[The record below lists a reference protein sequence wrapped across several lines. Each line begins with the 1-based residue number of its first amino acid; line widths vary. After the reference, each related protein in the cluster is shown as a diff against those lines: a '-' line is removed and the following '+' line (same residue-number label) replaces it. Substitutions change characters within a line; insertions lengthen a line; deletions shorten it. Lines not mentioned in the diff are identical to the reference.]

1 MKKLLVLSALL
12 GLLALPMFAS
22 DVTLGGDLTYGYIGD
37 FGDTYWRTTT
47 ITTDFKAAV
56 DDYNSLVI
64 EMDWLDA
71 TNAPDKA
78 VVTTDVGMWLGLP
91 VGLKVLWGWDDPD
104 ANEFQ
109 SVSGYGN
116 EEVFDLSLG
125 DSWCLDFL
133 LSASFFEIELAMTPT
148 GAAFDTATDALGPVA
163 GAAGELLAGLA
174 VKEPI
179 PGLNVEVYYFQ
190 NGAAYDAFDQGL
202 VAFDAGYSA
211 EFSGFALD
219 VGAGFVYDMADAP
232 AHDWLY
238 GVGLSG
244 SYSIATLTVGLDGNA
259 DDILNSVSATAVVA
273 PIDMLDIYAAM
284 WYDMANSDMVEVD
297 LGVNAHMGATQLYVG
312 YLIDNGAGGDNYNAP
327 PGVGDNAAYFKFDI
341 DY

>member
-22 DVTLGGDLTYGYIGD
+22 DITFGGDLTFGSISD
-37 FGDTYWRTTT
+37 FGDNYYRTTT
-47 ITTDFKAAV
+47 ITTDIKATV

-148 GAAFDTATDALGPVA
+148 GATFDPVGTPAA
-163 GAAGELLAGLA
+163 GEAGELLVGLA

-179 PGLNVEVYYFQ
+179 PGLNAEVYYFQ

-219 VGAGFVYDMADAP
+219 AGAGFVYDMADTP
-232 AHDWLY
+232 VHDWLY

-259 DDILNSVSATAVVA
+259 DDILNSVSATVVVA
-273 PIDMLDIYAAM
+273 PIDMLDIYAGL
-284 WYDMANSDMVEVD
+284 WYDMAVAEELVEAD
-297 LGVNAHMGATQLYVG
+297 LGLNMHMGATELYLG
-312 YLIDNGAGGDNYNAP
+312 YLVDNGSGGDNYNAP
-327 PGVGDNAAYFKFDI
+327 PGIGDSGAYFKFDI
-341 DY
+341 NY